1 MTVGS
6 AGRESGRG
14 RDRDDEDR
22 VTVVLAHETAG
33 VGMFV
38 QTDPVRLTLT
48 DLMELKSIIE
58 TRGEPV

>member
-1 MTVGS
+1 VHH
-6 AGRESGRG
+6 AGRVGIVSKAY
-14 RDRDDEDR
+14 DEDR
-22 VTVVLAHETAG
+22 VTVALAHETAG

-58 TRGEPV
+58 TRGEPI